1 VTEMHSPVSQR
12 PGSPARGRT
21 GCQKLQGSRCAF
33 CSSTL
38 GALQSAF
45 NSALT
50 MFAPLAR
57 LSTHGEALSLSID
70 VINKIYSRNHDLM
83 VETPSSL
90 SASNS
95 QVQKYEQIKRNI
107 EDNLNYR
114 AANEEELRL
123 TAEIDEL
130 QQKVVAL
137 GDETGMS
144 EDMER
149 GRQDR
154 DTMND
159 EVRPGSI

>member
-1 VTEMHSPVSQR
+1 
-12 PGSPARGRT
+12 
-21 GCQKLQGSRCAF
+21 
-33 CSSTL
+33 
-38 GALQSAF
+38 
-45 NSALT
+45 
-50 MFAPLAR
+50 
-57 LSTHGEALSLSID
+57 
-70 VINKIYSRNHDLM
+70 M
-83 VETPSSL
+83 VETSSSL
-90 SASNS
+90 SASIL

-114 AANEEELRL
+114 AAKEEELRL

-159 EVRPGSI
+159 EVRPDSRF